1 MKLSDQLPRG
11 VTVGRRFYRMD
22 FDYRRVLMMLET
34 MARGDLI
41 SEARDYLALRCV
53 MKRPPRR
60 AASCAA
66 ALDAVRALLFPDAG
80 KKHDEKRLTSFEQ
93 DADLIRAAF
102 WQCYGVNLWRDKLHW
117 LEFVALLSGLPDGSR
132 YTEILGIRAR
142 PIPSANKYNQAE
154 REWLIRA
161 KAQCALEMSE
171 EEQAQ
176 NYEKCVQNVFAGL
189 LAMAQKE
196 VKNNA

>member
-1 MKLSDQLPRG
+1 MKLQDQLPRG
-11 VTVGRRFYRMD
+11 VKVGRRFYRMD

-34 MARGDLI
+34 LARNDLI

-53 MKRPPRR
+53 MKKPPRR
-60 AASCAA
+60 AAVCVSVLA
-66 ALDAVRALLFPDAG
+66 AVRELLFPDAD
-80 KKHDEKRLTSFEQ
+80 KKQDEKRLTSFEQ

-117 LEFVALLSGLPDGSR
+117 VEFVALLSGLPDGSR

-154 REWLIRA
+154 REWLIKA
-161 KAQCALEMSE
+161 KAQCALKMTD

-176 NYEKCVQNVFAGL
+176 NYERCVQNVFAGL
-189 LAMAQKE
+189 LAMVQKE